1 MSRCISLT
9 DALCMQAFDEAR
21 EWPFE
26 GLSEG
31 LAHDLFDAQ
40 WEVRHGAAAAL
51 REILRVH
58 GRGAGKGVAAMLL
71 DCGGVGQGFGPFN
84 CRPQF
89 GSYVAYFA
97 SPTVTGV

>member
-1 MSRCISLT
+1 
-9 DALCMQAFDEAR
+9 MQAFDEAR

-58 GRGAGKGVAAMLL
+58 GKGAGKGVAAILL
-71 DCGGVGQGFGPFN
+71 GSGGVMYQ
-84 CRPQF
+84 CHAADHVPQLRTRMRKRTC
-89 GSYVAYFA
+89 G
-97 SPTVTGV
+97 